1 MQDVM
6 IDIETLSTRLGAVVL
21 TIGAVVFD
29 PESEELGQTFFIR
42 LPAQEQIDRGALV
55 DMQTIRWWMDQS
67 VEARQAAFDG
77 PCADS
82 VAQGLGE
89 FSSFLK
95 RIPEETLRLWSKGPA
110 FDSAQLQILYR
121 RFGNELGPENGWP
134 VRYDA
139 DRDCRTLFELAYPN
153 EAIPVSGKRVAHDA
167 LDDAIWQARA
177 VQTCVRKLRSVS
189 A

>member
-67 VEARQAAFDG
+67 VEAKQAAFDG

-82 VAQGLGE
+82 VAQE
-89 FSSFLK
+89 KS
-95 RIPEETLRLWSKGPA
+95 
-110 FDSAQLQILYR
+110 
-121 RFGNELGPENGWP
+121 
-134 VRYDA
+134 
-139 DRDCRTLFELAYPN
+139 
-153 EAIPVSGKRVAHDA
+153 
-167 LDDAIWQARA
+167 
-177 VQTCVRKLRSVS
+177 
-189 A
+189 